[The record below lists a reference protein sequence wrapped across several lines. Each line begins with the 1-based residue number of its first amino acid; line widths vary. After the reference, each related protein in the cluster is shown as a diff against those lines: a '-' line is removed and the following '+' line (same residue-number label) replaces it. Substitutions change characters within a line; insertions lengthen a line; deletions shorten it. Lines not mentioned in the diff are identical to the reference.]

1 MAFDGSLKFD
11 TSIDGGGF
19 SSGLGKI
26 GGIAKGGLSVVAGAI
41 TAVTAAMGAGV
52 ALGVKY
58 NSSIE
63 TYQTSFEVMTG
74 SATKAKEIIENL
86 KKVGAETPFEL
97 KDLADTTQLL
107 MNYGQTADEAQ
118 SKMMM
123 LGDISQGSAE
133 KMQRI
138 ATAYG
143 QMSSAGKV
151 QLEDIKQMIEAG
163 YNPLQEISQTTG
175 ESMSSLYDRISK
187 GTVSIDEITAS
198 MQRSTAEG
206 GKYFQSMEK
215 QSQTFSGLISTL
227 KDNALQLVGSVVE
240 PISASLVGS
249 LLPSAVDAMTGLT
262 NAFQT
267 GGVAG
272 LITAGTQMVVSLV
285 QGIAEGA
292 PTLINSA
299 VDVINGFIIGITEAS
314 PNLLTSGFTILE
326 SLANGIISIIGNLA
340 PLALTILTSLTQYL
354 IENAP
359 SMADGISSLLNNIV
373 QYIKDALPVI
383 LDAGLALIMT
393 LADGITQ
400 ALPNLVPVVVG
411 MVLDFVSWI
420 ADNLPQIIQ
429 AGLDML
435 LALGQGIADSIPQIV
450 EKAPEIIGKLVG
462 GIQKM
467 LPQMLEIG
475 IEIIVALVTALIGA
489 IPKILQVPG
498 KIFSTLKGAMSDID
512 WGSIGHNIIT
522 GIVNGVKSA
531 GGMIKDAV
539 VSAAKSAFDAAKDFL
554 GIHSPSRLF
563 RDEIGVMMSRG
574 MAVGFEKESP
584 LTDKAIAQASSGS
597 IGLLQTAIN
606 GISLGGIS
614 PTNNI
619 LATVDTTS
627 AKAVNQVKSAESII
641 DYEKLG
647 YYVTQAF
654 IDADVNI
661 KVNERAFGTVIKGVN
676 V

>member
-26 GGIAKGGLSVVAGAI
+26 GGIAKSGLSVVAGAI
-41 TAVTAAMGAGV
+41 AGVAAAMGAGV
-52 ALGVKY
+52 VAGVKY

-123 LGDISQGSAE
+123 LGDISQGSAD

-163 YNPLQEISQTTG
+163 YNPLQEISQSTG

-187 GTVSIDEITAS
+187 GTISVDEITAS

-206 GKYFQSMEK
+206 GKYFESMNK
-215 QSQTFSGLISTL
+215 QSQTFAGLVSTL
-227 KDNALQLVGSVVE
+227 KDNAMQLIGSVVE

-249 LLPSAVDAMTGLT
+249 LLPSAISAMSGLT
-262 NAFQT
+262 EAFQT
-267 GGVAG
+267 GGVEG
-272 LITAGTQMVVSLV
+272 LITAGTQMIVSLI

-314 PNLLTSGFTILE
+314 PNLLASGFTILE
-326 SLANGIISIIGNLA
+326 SLANGIISIIENLV
-340 PLALTILTSLTQYL
+340 PLALTILTSLSQYL
-354 IENAP
+354 VENAP
-359 SMADGISSLLNNIV
+359 VMASRISSLLATIV
-373 QYIKDALPVI
+373 QYISDALPV
-383 LDAGLALIMT
+383 LLSSGLAIIMT
-393 LADGITQ
+393 LASGITQ
-400 ALPNLVPVVVG
+400 ALPNLIPIVVG
-411 MVLDFVSWI
+411 MILDFVSWI
-420 ADNLPQIIQ
+420 ANNLPTIIQ

-435 LALGQGIADSIPQIV
+435 LALGQGIANAIPQIV
-450 EKAPEIIGKLVG
+450 ERAPEIIGGLVG
-462 GIQKM
+462 GIVKM
-467 LPQMLEIG
+467 LPQVLSTG
-475 IEIIVALVTALIGA
+475 IQIIVALVSGLIGA

-498 KIFSTLKGAMSDID
+498 KIFSTFSSAMSDVD
-512 WGSIGHNIIT
+512 WGSIGKNIIT
-522 GIVNGVKSA
+522 GIVNGIENA
-531 GGMIKDAV
+531 AGMIATAAKD
-539 VSAAKSAFDAAKDFL
+539 AAKSAFDAAKDFL
-554 GIHSPSRLF
+554 GIKSPSRLF
-563 RDEIGVMMSRG
+563 RDQVGVMMSRG

-584 LTDKAIAQASSGS
+584 LTDKAIAQASTGS
-597 IGLLQTAIN
+597 IGMIQTAIN
-606 GISLGGIS
+606 GLSIGGVS
-614 PTNNI
+614 PTNSVAAAIDTNSSNI
-619 LATVDTTS
+619 ATQEKQLENV
-627 AKAVNQVKSAESII
+627 I
-641 DYEKLG
+641 DYSKLG
-647 YYVTQAF
+647 YYVTKAF
-654 IDADVNI
+654 VDADINI
-661 KVNERAFGTVIKGVN
+661 KVNERTLGTVIKGVKA
-676 V
+676 